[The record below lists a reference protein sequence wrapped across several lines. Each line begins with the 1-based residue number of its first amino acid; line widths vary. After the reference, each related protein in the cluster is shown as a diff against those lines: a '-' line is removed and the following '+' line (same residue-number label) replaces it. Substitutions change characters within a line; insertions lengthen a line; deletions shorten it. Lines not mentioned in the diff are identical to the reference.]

1 MGALSGKSALVTG
14 ATGGIGEAIAKK
26 LAAEGAKVA
35 LSGTREGKLKE
46 VQSGIDG
53 SIILPANLSDP
64 EAINGL
70 IADATE
76 QLDGIDILIC
86 NAGVT
91 KDNLTMRMKDE
102 EWEQVLRIN
111 LDAGFR
117 LNRGVLRGMM
127 KKKWGRIVNITSV
140 VGTMGNPG
148 QANYCASKAGL
159 QGMSKSIAMEVASRG
174 ITVNCIAP
182 GFIKTPMTDALDEAQ
197 TERITKNIPAGRFG
211 LPEDIAATAA
221 FLSSDNASYLTG
233 QTLHVN
239 GGLLMV

>member
-14 ATGGIGEAIAKK
+14 ATGGIGEAIAKE
-26 LAAEGAKVA
+26 LAAQGAKVA
-35 LSGTREGKLKE
+35 LSGTREEKLKQ
-46 VQSGIDG
+46 VQSTIEG
-53 SIILPANLSDP
+53 SIIIPANLGDS
-64 EAINGL
+64 EAINAL
-70 IADATE
+70 IAQATE
-76 QLDGIDILIC
+76 QLDGIDILVC

-111 LDAGFR
+111 LEAGFK

-127 KKKWGRIVNITSV
+127 KKKWGRIINITSV

-182 GFIKTPMTDALDEAQ
+182 GFIKTPMTDALDEKQ
-197 TERITKNIPAGRFG
+197 SERITANIPAGRFG
-211 LPEDIAATAA
+211 LPEDIAAAAA
-221 FLSSDNASYLTG
+221 FLASDNASYLTG